1 MTKCVPTS
9 LNKNYTGVD
18 QDSVS
23 TWEITLSILSYE
35 TLTPLSSFSRWKADI
50 QPLRAEAEEIALN
63 SQPKIIFD

>member
-23 TWEITLSILSYE
+23 TWEIALSILSYE
-35 TLTPLSSFSRWKADI
+35 TLTPLGSFSRGKANI
-50 QPLRAEAEEIALN
+50 EGLQAEAEAIALH
-63 SQPKIIFD
+63 F